1 MSYLLD
7 NRELYVLKR
16 RSSLYLFS
24 KIEMNQGMQKDELV
38 LESLV

>member
-7 NRELYVLKR
+7 NRELYVLKC

-24 KIEMNQGMQKDELV
+24 KIEINQGMQQDELV